1 MITRIPVE
9 AKPDDLSIKEA
20 RASGLVPTIVYG
32 PHFQPSKQMTV
43 SQTELRKALE
53 HKGEVFE
60 VVIDRKKHFVKLS
73 ELQTDPK
80 SRTPIHLSLCEL
92 PKGSKI
98 ELRIPLQVQGDPSEI
113 NPGATILMIRDSITL
128 KGKMND
134 LPEKIDVDVSSLKPG
149 DNIRISDLELDT
161 KKAQLV
167 DDPNEVLIVCQHPHI
182 QSAMEP
188 TEDQSSEQIFSDS
201 HIEESLR

>member
-9 AKPDDLSIKEA
+9 AKPNDLSISKA
-20 RASGLVPTIVYG
+20 RQSGLVPTIVYG

-73 ELQTDPK
+73 ELQTDPV
-80 SRTPIHLSLCEL
+80 SRDPIHLSLCEL

-98 ELRIPLQVQGDPSEI
+98 ELRIPLQIQGDPSDLH
-113 NPGATILMIRDSITL
+113 PGATILMIRDSVTL
-128 KGKMND
+128 KGKMTE
-134 LPEKIDVDVSSLKPG
+134 LPEAIDVDVSNLKPG
-149 DNIRISDLELDT
+149 DNIRISDLELDE
-161 KKAQLV
+161 KALLV
-167 DDPNEVLIVCQHPHI
+167 DDPNEVLIVCQHPHV
-182 QSAMEP
+182 QTTTEP
-188 TEDQSSEQIFSDS
+188 TEDQSSEQISSDS